1 MHDLDANK
9 FTNNLQ
15 SHAEMREE
23 RHNKGKNSFLPLETH
38 CVLRRNEKQFSL
50 AKATMRL
57 PYFIFRNL

>member
-23 RHNKGKNSFLPLETH
+23 RHNKGKNSFLPLET
-38 CVLRRNEKQFSL
+38 ED
-50 AKATMRL
+50 TTG
-57 PYFIFRNL
+57 Y